1 MKFID
6 QSLLQ
11 KLTQLRHNLKDIPEL
26 SGKEFKTRALLI
38 KFLKQNTN
46 LEIHDLGTWFY
57 AIQRVN
63 SSRGA
68 IVFRADHDA
77 ILHPDGYPFHGC
89 GHDGHS
95 TILAGLALLLQKE
108 KLEQSIIFLFQP
120 SEENGQGAKQCLKL
134 FDLEN
139 VERIYG
145 LHNFPGFE
153 LGHIITRVG
162 TFMCASLG
170 LTVRFTGHQ
179 THAATP
185 EKGTNPAFAISQL
198 TQMLEPLSYFN
209 GFESFKW
216 KDLIFS
222 SMVLATVVSIQVGQ
236 ANHFGISPSNG
247 SLQLT
252 LRAEKQ
258 QDLSKLLTKIKETSL
273 QLAKQYNLT
282 LQFEVND
289 EFVETTNPESLTH
302 HVNTIFS
309 NDGLHIH
316 ELVEPFRPSEDFGY
330 YQLEKPGVF
339 FGIGSG
345 LQTPPL
351 HSHDY
356 VFPDEIIPY
365 GIRAFY
371 SIVMN

>member
-6 QSLLQ
+6 EALLQ
-11 KLTQLRHNLKDIPEL
+11 KLSQLRHNLNDIPEL
-26 SGKEFKTRALLI
+26 SGEEFNTRSLLI
-38 KFLKQNTN
+38 KFLIQNTN
-46 LEIHDLGTWFY
+46 LEIHDFGTWFY

-95 TILAGLALLLQKE
+95 TILTGLALLLQKE

-134 FDLEN
+134 FELEK
-139 VERIYG
+139 VECIYG

-170 LTVRFTGHQ
+170 LTVRFTGPQ
-179 THAATP
+179 THAAPP

-198 TQMLEPLSYFN
+198 TQMLEPLSHFN
-209 GFESFKW
+209 GFGSFKW
-216 KDLIFS
+216 KNLSFS
-222 SMVLATVVSIQVGQ
+222 SMVLATVVSTQVGQ
-236 ANHFGISPSNG
+236 LNHFGISPSNG
-247 SLQLT
+247 TLQLT

-258 QDLSKLLTKIKETSL
+258 KDLSALLAEIKKTSL
-273 QLAKQYNLT
+273 KLATQYNLT
-282 LQFEVND
+282 LHVEVND
-289 EFVETTNPESLTH
+289 EFVETTNPESLTY
-302 HVNTIFS
+302 HVNKIFL
-309 NDGLHIH
+309 NDGFHIH

-339 FGIGSG
+339 FGVGSG
-345 LQTPPL
+345 LHTPPL

-356 VFPDEIIPY
+356 VFPDELISY